1 MRSQDRTVLA
11 IWRLDG
17 EAKITLRLP
26 MPDAKLVYPV
36 DLGVKI
42 TTSESSLAVEF
53 PRKRMG
59 CLVSG

>member
-1 MRSQDRTVLA
+1 VLA

-26 MPDAKLVYPV
+26 IPDAKLVYPV

>member
-1 MRSQDRTVLA
+1 MIA

-17 EAKITLRLP
+17 EAKITLPCRCRN
-26 MPDAKLVYPV
+26 AKLVYPI

-42 TTSESSLAVEF
+42 TTSESSLVVDF